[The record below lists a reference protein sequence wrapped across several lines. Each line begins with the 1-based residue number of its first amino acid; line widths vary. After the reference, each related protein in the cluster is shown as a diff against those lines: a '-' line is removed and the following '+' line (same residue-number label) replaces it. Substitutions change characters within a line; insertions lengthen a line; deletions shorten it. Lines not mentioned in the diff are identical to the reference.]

1 MAGGELVF
9 DMGDKPN
16 TQWMTEPPVS
26 QITSERITAVP
37 VISAG
42 SKTFKTEQEISIVG
56 TTDSS
61 TLYYTTDGTEPNRNS
76 KQFDRPLT
84 VNKTTTIKARA
95 IGSNGQ
101 MSQVTNATFLKLPHS
116 WDLTLNTKYSSQ
128 YSGGG
133 DQALIDGIRGTT
145 NFSSGAW
152 QGYQGTDLIAVV
164 DLGQTQ
170 SVSRLGAG
178 FLQDVGSWIL
188 MPVDVDFDVSTDG
201 VNFVQVLSIPNSVS
215 NQNYETLIKDFTGT
229 ISPRMVRY
237 VRMHARNFGKLPAWH
252 AGAGGDAWIFADE
265 ILIE

>member
-1 MAGGELVF
+1 
-9 DMGDKPN
+9 
-16 TQWMTEPPVS
+16 
-26 QITSERITAVP
+26 
-37 VISAG
+37 
-42 SKTFKTEQEISIVG
+42 
-56 TTDSS
+56 
-61 TLYYTTDGTEPNRNS
+61 
-76 KQFDRPLT
+76 
-84 VNKTTTIKARA
+84 
-95 IGSNGQ
+95 

-152 QGYQGTDLIAVV
+152 QGYQGSDLIAIV

-188 MPVDVDFDVSTDG
+188 MPVRVDFDVSTDG
-201 VNFVQVLSIPNSVS
+201 VNFVQVLSIANSVS

-265 ILIE
+265 ILVE